1 MSLFVAGAALL
12 ALLFAS
18 YSQRR
23 TWLALGSTAIS
34 MVAFVGCLFVITS
47 HDQNQLRTRLAWLGS
62 KIQPALDQQTVD
74 GLETVAAYVWAPSCE
89 REQRTGCETT
99 ASAAPLPTEPPAMQ
113 AAATTSWFGANQD
126 AQPATPTS
134 SPELEPSTLA
144 AAPQLEAATET
155 PAPELAKPEPA
166 PAKQAAR
173 EVSQYP
179 VAWVI
184 GEPHVQISSSGSEG
198 FLISGTN
205 VADQALEQIHAVL
218 KPDSSKQELDLVL
231 NVEGHKTANGVIPA
245 GARFSLVTESPNGDG
260 AKQGG
265 GAILAFRY
273 VQAGQRKT
281 SILYLTPSM
290 VGQLANRG

>member
-1 MSLFVAGAALL
+1 
-12 ALLFAS
+12 
-18 YSQRR
+18 
-23 TWLALGSTAIS
+23 
-34 MVAFVGCLFVITS
+34 MVAFIGCLFVITS
-47 HDQNQLRTRLAWLGS
+47 HDQIQLRSRLAWIGS

-74 GLETVAAYVWAPSCE
+74 GLDTVAAYVWAPSCE
-89 REQRTGCETT
+89 REPRPGCEAT
-99 ASAAPLPTEPPAMQ
+99 ASATPLPAEPPVMQ
-113 AAATTSWFGANQD
+113 AAATTNWLGTTAEPPKPD
-126 AQPATPTS
+126 
-134 SPELEPSTLA
+134 LEPVK
-144 AAPQLEAATET
+144 
-155 PAPELAKPEPA
+155 PEPAKPEPA

-205 VADQALEQIHAVL
+205 VAEQALDQVHAVL
-218 KPDSSKQELDLVL
+218 KPDSSKQEFDLVL
-231 NVEGHKTANGVIPA
+231 NVEGHKLGDGAMIPA
-245 GARFSLVTESPNGDG
+245 GARFSLMTEAPNESAGE
-260 AKQGG
+260 QRG

-273 VQAGQRKT
+273 VQAGQHKT

>member
-1 MSLFVAGAALL
+1 
-12 ALLFAS
+12 
-18 YSQRR
+18 
-23 TWLALGSTAIS
+23 
-34 MVAFVGCLFVITS
+34 MVAFIGCLFVITS
-47 HDQNQLRTRLAWLGS
+47 HDQNQLRSRLAWIGS
-62 KIQPALDQQTVD
+62 KLQPALDQETVD
-74 GLETVAAYVWAPSCE
+74 GLDTVAAYVWAPSCE
-89 REQRTGCETT
+89 REPRSGCETT
-99 ASAAPLPTEPPAMQ
+99 ASATPLPAEPPAMQ
-113 AAATTSWFGANQD
+113 AAATTSWLGTKQD
-126 AQPATPTS
+126 AEPLKPD
-134 SPELEPSTLA
+134 LEPVK
-144 AAPQLEAATET
+144 
-155 PAPELAKPEPA
+155 PEPAKPEPA

-205 VADQALEQIHAVL
+205 VAEQALEQVHAVL
-218 KPDSSKQELDLVL
+218 KPDSSKQEFDLVL
-231 NVEGHKTANGVIPA
+231 NVEGHKLGDGAVIPA
-245 GARFSLVTESPNGDG
+245 GARFSLVTEAPNGDA
-260 AKQGG
+260 AKQRG